1 MSFKVIDNFLDK
13 KIFKEI
19 QKGILEDNQFP
30 WYFSNYIDYRGEKGL
45 DKTQFSHVFYQKHS
59 PNSSHIELLN
69 PIIKKLNCISVIK
82 IKVNNTYYTDKIKEG
97 TYHVDNEHKG
107 TTTAVYYINTNN
119 GYTKF
124 KKNKKKINSVE
135 NRMVIFDTNTEH
147 LGTTT
152 TNAKR
157 RVVLNFN
164 YF

>member
-1 MSFKVIDNFLDK
+1 MFKVIDNFLDK
-13 KIFKEI
+13 KVFKEI
-19 QKGILEDNQFP
+19 QEGILENTYFP
-30 WYFSNYIDYRGEKGL
+30 WYFSDYTDYLGEKGL
-45 DKTQFSHVFYQKHS
+45 DKGKYIHTFYENNNSNSKHY
-59 PNSSHIELLN
+59 NLLL
-69 PIIKKLNCISVIK
+69 PIIEKLKCVSLIK
-82 IKVNNTYYTDKIKEG
+82 IKINSTNYSNKIIEG
-97 TYHVDNEHKG
+97 TYHVDNKHKG
-107 TTTAVYYINTNN
+107 TTTAVYYINTND

-135 NRMVIFDTNTEH
+135 NRMVIFDSDTEH

>member
-1 MSFKVIDNFLDK
+1 MFKVIDNFLDK
-13 KIFKEI
+13 KVFKEI
-19 QKGILEDNQFP
+19 QEGILENTYFP
-30 WYFSNYIDYRGEKGL
+30 WYFSDYTDYLGEKGL
-45 DKTQFSHVFYQKHS
+45 DKGKYIHTFYENNNSNSKHY
-59 PNSSHIELLN
+59 NLLL
-69 PIIKKLNCISVIK
+69 PIIEKLKCVSLIK
-82 IKVNNTYYTDKIKEG
+82 IKINSTNYSNKIIEG
-97 TYHVDNEHKG
+97 TYHVDNKHKG
-107 TTTAVYYINTNN
+107 TTTAVYYINTND

-124 KKNKKKINSVE
+124 KKSKKKISSVE